1 MTNRTKIYAYKIT
14 IYFIAIVWIVNGLY
28 CKVLNYVP
36 RHQEIV
42 SKILGHENARLITV
56 LIGFSELLMA
66 IWILSK
72 IKPRLNAISQI
83 LIVAAMNILEFVL
96 VPDLLLW
103 GKINSL
109 FALIFIVII
118 YLNEFYLNNKQAKPV

>member
-83 LIVAAMNILEFVL
+83 LIVAAMNIHEFVL